1 MNRPALDDRARD
13 ILNSLIRLHIDSGE
27 PIGSGNL
34 AKSLRSALSPATVRN
49 VMAELERNGYL
60 DHPHTSAGR
69 VPTDEGYRAYVDSL
83 PSPTPM
89 LPKDVAAIEAALRD
103 RESPA
108 RVLEGASQILSRLSH
123 QVGFVL
129 GPELSR
135 TSFLKI
141 DFVRLGPARILTVM
155 VSYSGIV
162 NQKLVEMEEDLSQ
175 DVLQACANYL
185 NTHFPGKPLGEIRQR
200 LIELMQEEKTLYDS
214 LLKAVVAVGC
224 EAFAGEPAEGSL
236 YLEGTGNILDQPAFA
251 DLDRMKALFRT
262 FEEKSRLVR
271 ILNACISG
279 EGLRVVIGHENPHK
293 DLSQLAVVTRSCEVE
308 GDTSV
313 GIGVMGS
320 TCMEYERMMALVDHV
335 ARAVREA
342 LMELRP

>member
-1 MNRPALDDRARD
+1 MNRTALDDRARD

-27 PIGSGNL
+27 PIGSESL
-34 AKSLRSALSPATVRN
+34 AKSLRRTLSPATVRN
-49 VMAELERNGYL
+49 VMAELERGGYL

-69 VPTDEGYRAYVDSL
+69 IPTDEGYRVYVDSL
-83 PSPTPM
+83 PGPTPI
-89 LPKDVAAIEAALRD
+89 PRKDVAAIDAALRD

-108 RVLEGASQILSRLSH
+108 SVLEGASQILSRLSH

-155 VSYSGIV
+155 VSQGGIV
-162 NQKLVEMEEDLSQ
+162 NHKVIEIEEDLSQ
-175 DVLQACANYL
+175 EVLQACANYL
-185 NTHFPGKPLGEIRQR
+185 NLHFPGKPLGEIRKR
-200 LIELMQEEKTLYDS
+200 LLELMQEEKALYDS

-224 EAFAGEPAEGSL
+224 EAFSGDSPAGSL

-251 DLDRMKALFRT
+251 DLDRMRALFRT

-271 ILNACISG
+271 LLNACISG

-293 DLSQLAVVTRSCEVE
+293 DLSNLALVTRAVE
-308 GDTSV
+308 GDTSF
-313 GIGVMGS
+313 GIGVLGS

-342 LMELRP
+342 LTELRP